1 MATARKGLACAAR
14 KACASASGET
24 RALIS
29 GTAMPLFMERGFDQV
44 SITEIAAAA
53 GVAEK
58 TVYNY
63 FPAKAEMFFDEAV
76 DVLGELLAAVR
87 YRAAGQSAV
96 DAVGTFIG
104 GGANGP
110 RAGVRSSPVAGS
122 ARSSPRAP
130 PCRHSSG

>member
-1 MATARKGLACAAR
+1 VHSEEGLRERKR
-14 KACASASGET
+14 RET

-29 GTAMPLFMERGFDQV
+29 GTAMRLFMERGFDQV

-63 FPAKAEMFFDEAV
+63 FPAKAEMFFDEAS
-76 DVLGELLAAVR
+76 DVLAELLAAVR

-96 DAVGTFIG
+96 EAVGTFIAG
-104 GGANGP
+104 
-110 RAGVRSSPVAGS
+110 RAEWAAG
-122 ARSSPRAP
+122 RRPE
-130 PCRHSSG
+130 